1 MDRKDPREISNKR
14 KSLYYIGTGMII
26 IGVVLFFSV
35 FFSVFM
41 GMSNDSFFMD
51 TGLGFMRRGFFGF
64 IMIGAGGFIRNLGAR
79 GAFGSGLILDPDRA
93 REDLNPYS
101 SAAGGMLNDALKE
114 VGLLKKNDSGKSEIR
129 IRCQSCRELNE
140 EDARFCKSC
149 GKEI

>member
-1 MDRKDPREISNKR
+1 MDRKDPREISSKR

-35 FFSVFM
+35 FFSMFM

-51 TGLGFMRRGFFGF
+51 TGFGFMRRGFFGF

-114 VGLLKKNDSGKSEIR
+114 VGLLKKTDGGKSEIR